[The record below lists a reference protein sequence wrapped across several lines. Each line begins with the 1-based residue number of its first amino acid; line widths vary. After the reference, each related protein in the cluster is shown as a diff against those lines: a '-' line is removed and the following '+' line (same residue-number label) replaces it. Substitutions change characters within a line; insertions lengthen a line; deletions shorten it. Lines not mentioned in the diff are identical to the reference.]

1 MYPPS
6 HLTNKDTPDQRLSKD
21 SSEPK
26 SPTGGFSSVAFS
38 TGSGKV
44 GRKMISKMK
53 IGGKK
58 IGAATKNTIDK
69 LGSSGES
76 GNRHSGDGSGSPIQ
90 HVSSPNYSSNKRAS
104 GSHASLGSPGR
115 SDGAGFKPDTVRD
128 LETKDEGGGGYG
140 YNDGQPVGLG
150 LSAPTRPYAAEA
162 VPQSPSS
169 FSSFSQIQSPQSAR
183 PSPSYP
189 PVSQRPQSPMS
200 PSAGTVISRKEGKGQ
215 GRHGF
220 SASISSG
227 KVSKFFK
234 TDPKSKHQ
242 SDGYSPPQG
251 STSPKQN
258 STSPKQKS
266 KFSKFIGDLSQQ
278 GITGTRPSHSSSPSV
293 GSSPPLPPDKTQFR
307 STSAMSGRP
316 YTAGSPEPLAP
327 VAEDRPSGFKGFI
340 SDLGKRDIT
349 GTTADTR
356 LAATRKREQEQA
368 QYARPVQYDDS
379 ASDWEVKMGQMEDVL
394 PHIRRDILAEALIQ
408 AGGDE
413 QRAIGLAVLNSRG

>member
-1 MYPPS
+1 
-6 HLTNKDTPDQRLSKD
+6 
-21 SSEPK
+21 
-26 SPTGGFSSVAFS
+26 VAFS
-38 TGSGKV
+38 AGGGKV

-69 LGSSGES
+69 LGSSGEG
-76 GNRHSGDGSGSPIQ
+76 GNRHSGDGLESPVQ
-90 HVSSPNYSSNKRAS
+90 HSYSPKYSSNKRAS
-104 GSHASLGSPGR
+104 GSIDSPDR
-115 SDGAGFKPDTVRD
+115 SEGAGFKSDSVRD
-128 LETKDEGGGGYG
+128 LEMKDESGGGYA
-140 YNDGQPVGLG
+140 YDGQPVGLG
-150 LSAPTRPYAAEA
+150 LSAPARPYAAEA

-183 PSPSYP
+183 PSPPYP
-189 PVSQRPQSPMS
+189 PANQRPQSPAS
-200 PSAGTVISRKEGKGQ
+200 PSAGTVISKKESKGQ

-242 SDGYSPPQG
+242 SDGYSPPRDL
-251 STSPKQN
+251 TSPKQN

-278 GITGTRPSHSSSPSV
+278 SITGARPSHSSSPSV
-293 GSSPPLPPDKTQFR
+293 GSSAPPPPDKTQFR

-316 YTAGSPEPLAP
+316 YTAGSPEPLP
-327 VAEDRPSGFKGFI
+327 SVAEDRPSGFQGFI

-349 GTTADTR
+349 GTTTETR
-356 LAATRKREQEQA
+356 LAATRKREQEQS

-394 PHIRRDILAEALIQ
+394 PHIRRDLLAEALIQ